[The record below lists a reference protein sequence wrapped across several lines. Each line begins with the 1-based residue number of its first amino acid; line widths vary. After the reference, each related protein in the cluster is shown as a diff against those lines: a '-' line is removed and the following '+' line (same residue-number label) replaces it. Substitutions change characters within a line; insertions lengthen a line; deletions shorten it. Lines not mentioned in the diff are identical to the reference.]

1 MFQAIISLVP
11 AGSVKKLRI
20 FSNLLHGE
28 KMIIKAIINFK
39 QQILTL
45 SNTKFQKLDNSWT
58 QDLKVVPDMISYSPF
73 DLVISPI
80 HNMQIS
86 SKQYRV
92 KLIFTKMLLF
102 KLPFKLL
109 T

>member
-1 MFQAIISLVP
+1 
-11 AGSVKKLRI
+11 
-20 FSNLLHGE
+20 
-28 KMIIKAIINFK
+28 MIIKAAINFK

-45 SNTKFQKLDNSWT
+45 SNTKFQKLDHSWSAKNSRFKS
-58 QDLKVVPDMISYSPF
+58 KVVPDMISYSPF

-109 T
+109 KLLT